1 MFKVGGLG
9 LLRSLGNDALP
20 LFGKCRVPPLSEK
33 GRIQQSQ
40 LERLV
45 SVSMFGS
52 RRPDQGSRGFKSDPA
67 VDHASGL
74 ASLVKL
80 FQRVQVG
87 LLEVLRLESSCS

>member
-1 MFKVGGLG
+1 MPSPCL
-9 LLRSLGNDALP
+9 
-20 LFGKCRVPPLSEK
+20 GKCRVPPLSEK
-33 GRIQQSQ
+33 GRIQLKPSGTARVRVHVW
-40 LERLV
+40 LKTP
-45 SVSMFGS
+45 
-52 RRPDQGSRGFKSDPA
+52 RPGAQEGFKSDPT